1 MPTASNVGS
10 NTFSGRA
17 RQLTAS
23 APSNTPAPTI
33 APTNACVVDTGSRAT
48 VANVTH
54 ATVPINTARVNS
66 GVGVAVTIPVEN
78 SFVSSAAKLNDTRAP
93 INVVI
98 VPHTIAVRY
107 RVTPAPAR
115 VATVLG
121 TSFAPFAAAR
131 PNASTRMAAVT
142 AR

>member
-23 APSNTPAPTI
+23 APSNTPPPTI

-66 GVGVAVTIPVEN
+66 GAGEGGHR
-78 SFVSSAAKLNDTRAP
+78 LGH
-93 INVVI
+93 VVR
-98 VPHTIAVRY
+98 AVRG
-107 RVTPAPAR
+107 REAQREHEDGGGHRAL
-115 VATVLG
+115 ALFG
-121 TSFAPFAAAR
+121 DQQ
-131 PNASTRMAAVT
+131 
-142 AR
+142 

>member
-1 MPTASNVGS
+1 MPTASKVGRS
-10 NTFSGRA
+10 TFSGRA

-23 APSNTPAPTI
+23 APSSTPTPTI
-33 APTNACVVDTGSRAT
+33 APTNACVVDTGSRVT

-54 ATVPINTARVNS
+54 ATVPTNTARVNS
-66 GVGVAVTIPVEN
+66 GVGVVTIPVEN
-78 SFVSSAAKLNDTRAP
+78 SFVSSSAKLSDTSAP
-93 INVVI
+93 TNVVT

-121 TSFAPFAAAR
+121 TSLAPFAAAR

-142 AR
+142 A